1 MGIKYRDLTDYELSK
16 LAINKDSEALNEL
29 LVRIQKDT
37 VIFLHYFDPEFISES
52 DLIQIILLKVTNNI
66 KFLKSPETIKKWS
79 HRIIVNSYY
88 DYVRKINM
96 LKKNIHYEF
105 TNEQKQELAKTLS
118 DKRELPQDKLLNSEL
133 KDKIQGAIMKLP
145 KSHRLVVLLRDFAGL
160 TYEDIESILNI
171 NKGTVKSRLARA
183 RNKLKYEL
191 RNYI

>member
-88 DYVRKINM
+88 DYVRKF
-96 LKKNIHYEF
+96 L
-105 TNEQKQELAKTLS
+105 
-118 DKRELPQDKLLNSEL
+118 
-133 KDKIQGAIMKLP
+133 
-145 KSHRLVVLLRDFAGL
+145 
-160 TYEDIESILNI
+160 
-171 NKGTVKSRLARA
+171 
-183 RNKLKYEL
+183 
-191 RNYI
+191 